1 MKKFLLSMICVLSF
15 ISNAN
20 AVVVTEEVYVNHTSN
35 NQIIGKRLN
44 DCKIVDTYIYDN
56 TYNIVCVKDG
66 QLYRASY
73 TMKRL
78 MKDCDKWLCGEAGYE
93 IPELFED

>member
-20 AVVVTEEVYVNHTSN
+20 AVVVTEEVYINHTSN

-44 DCKIVDTYIYDN
+44 DCKIIDTFIKDDEY
-56 TYNIVCVKDG
+56 TIVCVKDG
-66 QLYRASY
+66 KLYKASY
-73 TMKRL
+73 RL
-78 MKDCDKWLCGEAGYE
+78 NLLREDCDKWICDFAGKD
-93 IPELFED
+93 IPQLFED